1 MLLIELFNKTADVK
15 VARALLLKT
24 STGINEEQNELEK
37 QTSECFNDAFYQINS
52 FKFELENNFAGYK
65 HTNEYKELV
74 LDIQNIE
81 SYIVKKQKEHKK
93 EQEKV
98 KILLK
103 NY

>member
-1 MLLIELFNKTADVK
+1 M
-15 VARALLLKT
+15 
-24 STGINEEQNELEK
+24 S
-37 QTSECFNDAFYQINS
+37 S